1 MVIAMKE
8 KNIKTYI
15 YSIIVVLSFVLVAV
29 GTSLAIVYYKV
40 NGNDNNGNIDVK
52 TSYVNAMFENGND
65 INDEN
70 ILPGWSNR
78 LEFSI
83 TNISE
88 ELNAVGRYTLIMNV
102 EKNELDSN
110 NFVYNIVGTSTLDG
124 VELEEAQY
132 TNIVVNRPSFEP
144 VPTISTTLGNGVINT
159 GVKHNYVLTF
169 KFNENGENQDEF
181 QGKTFK
187 ANVVAKGE

>member
-1 MVIAMKE
+1 MKE

-70 ILPGWSNR
+70 I
-78 LEFSI
+78 
-83 TNISE
+83 
-88 ELNAVGRYTLIMNV
+88 
-102 EKNELDSN
+102 SN
-110 NFVYNIVGTSTLDG
+110 NKLNMENMLVSSQRSARRF
-124 VELEEAQY
+124 
-132 TNIVVNRPSFEP
+132 F
-144 VPTISTTLGNGVINT
+144 
-159 GVKHNYVLTF
+159 LTF
-169 KFNENGENQDEF
+169 MTMTTIIF
-181 QGKTFK
+181 
-187 ANVVAKGE
+187 

>member
-1 MVIAMKE
+1 MVIVMKE

>member
-1 MVIAMKE
+1 MVIVIKE

>member
-1 MVIAMKE
+1 MVIVMKE

-70 ILPGWSNR
+70 ILPGW
-78 LEFSI
+78 
-83 TNISE
+83 
-88 ELNAVGRYTLIMNV
+88 
-102 EKNELDSN
+102 
-110 NFVYNIVGTSTLDG
+110 GTG
-124 VELEEAQY
+124 
-132 TNIVVNRPSFEP
+132 
-144 VPTISTTLGNGVINT
+144 
-159 GVKHNYVLTF
+159 
-169 KFNENGENQDEF
+169 
-181 QGKTFK
+181 
-187 ANVVAKGE
+187 

>member
-1 MVIAMKE
+1 MKE

-52 TSYVNAMFENGND
+52 TSYVNAMFENVND

>member
-1 MVIAMKE
+1 MKE

-40 NGNDNNGNIDVK
+40 DGNDNNGNIDVK

-78 LEFSI
+78 LEFSLPI
-83 TNISE
+83 C
-88 ELNAVGRYTLIMNV
+88 
-102 EKNELDSN
+102 
-110 NFVYNIVGTSTLDG
+110 
-124 VELEEAQY
+124 
-132 TNIVVNRPSFEP
+132 
-144 VPTISTTLGNGVINT
+144 INWM
-159 GVKHNYVLTF
+159 K
-169 KFNENGENQDEF
+169 
-181 QGKTFK
+181 
-187 ANVVAKGE
+187 

>member
-1 MVIAMKE
+1 MKE

-88 ELNAVGRYTLIMNV
+88 ELNAVGRYTLIMNI

-124 VELEEAQY
+124 VELEEVQY

>member
-1 MVIAMKE
+1 MKE

-187 ANVVAKGE
+187 ANVVAKEE

>member
-1 MVIAMKE
+1 MKE

-29 GTSLAIVYYKV
+29 GTSLEIVYYKV

-88 ELNAVGRYTLIMNV
+88 ELNAVGRYT
-102 EKNELDSN
+102 
-110 NFVYNIVGTSTLDG
+110 
-124 VELEEAQY
+124 
-132 TNIVVNRPSFEP
+132 
-144 VPTISTTLGNGVINT
+144 
-159 GVKHNYVLTF
+159 
-169 KFNENGENQDEF
+169 
-181 QGKTFK
+181 
-187 ANVVAKGE
+187 

>member
-1 MVIAMKE
+1 MKE

-88 ELNAVGRYTLIMNV
+88 ELNAVGRYTLIMNI

-132 TNIVVNRPSFEP
+132 TNIVVNRLSFEP